1 MFAFEGRFA
10 AAVSIVSGSSRL
22 RPMKDLGIGPEYQGF
37 MSPDA
42 AIDNQHRRC
51 EQILTRTGGQTI
63 HEAIGCGKVSA
74 M

>member
-1 MFAFEGRFA
+1 MFAFERRFA

-22 RPMKDLGIGPEYQGF
+22 RPMGDLWIGREYQGF

-63 HEAIGCGKVSA
+63 HEAIGCGKVSV

>member
-1 MFAFEGRFA
+1 MFAFEGQFA
-10 AAVSIVSGSSRL
+10 AAVSIASGSSRL
-22 RPMKDLGIGPEYQGF
+22 RPMGDLGIGPEYQGF

-42 AIDNQHRRC
+42 TADNRHQRW